1 MDNYTDILTERLDGQ
16 RLLITL
22 NRPEAHNALR
32 NQLLAELADALEHA
46 AEDDSIRCVVVTGGL
61 RVFAAGADIK
71 EMAALDTVGVLNDR
85 RPNYWKSIRSF
96 PKPLIAAVNGLALG
110 AGCEL
115 LMHADIVIAGDTA
128 ELGQPEI
135 RLGIIPGAGGTQRLI
150 RTVGKSLASRMV
162 MTGERI
168 DAATALN
175 AGLVSEVCPPELTI
189 ERALALAA
197 RIACQPPLALR
208 LAKEVLLKSYEM
220 PLEAALDL
228 ERKAFALLAATEDRA
243 EGINAFKEKRQPI
256 FTGR

>member
-1 MDNYTDILTERLDGQ
+1 MDNYSDILTERLDGQ

-46 AEDDSIRCVVVTGGL
+46 AEDDDILCVVVTGGL

-85 RPNYWKSIRSF
+85 RPNYWKSIRNF

-168 DAATALN
+168 DAATAQG

-189 ERALALAA
+189 ERALALAS